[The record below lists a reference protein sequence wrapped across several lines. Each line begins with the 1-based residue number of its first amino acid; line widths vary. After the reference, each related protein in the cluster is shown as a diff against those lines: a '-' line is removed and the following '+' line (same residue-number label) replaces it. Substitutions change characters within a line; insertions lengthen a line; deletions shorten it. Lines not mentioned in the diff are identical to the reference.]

1 VGCIFIGIK
10 KAYGV
15 SRLLNRLFGEIAF
28 SPFHTILVLTLFV
41 CFWGIGRAAFASE
54 VVAVIE
60 GRQWP
65 YEKALSGIVE
75 TCKCSVDTFYL
86 DEIEQVSTFKKKLAF
101 EQPRILVAVGT
112 KSLEFIISNDF
123 GLPVVYSMVLNPWS
137 KIPSRSADVTGVSMN
152 VSPDLYWDVLAH
164 IRPAIRTVGLV
175 YNPVE
180 TQKLKDYAEKLAV
193 EHGQKLIAV
202 PAHNPKEA
210 LHAIEGMA
218 SRIDAF
224 WMLPDQSLVRQEIID
239 SLVSYSFEQ
248 HFVLIGLSSKHVSA
262 GALMAYSFN
271 SKSIGESSGR
281 MVDATLKSTMP
292 KDGNSIWAP
301 KTDLA
306 INLKTAN
313 RIKVV
318 IDPVILK
325 RAKSVVE

>member
-1 VGCIFIGIK
+1 L
-10 KAYGV
+10 YG
-15 SRLLNRLFGEIAF
+15 LGEA
-28 SPFHTILVLTLFV
+28 
-41 CFWGIGRAAFASE
+41 
-54 VVAVIE
+54 VAVIE

-65 YEKALSGIVE
+65 YEMALSGIVE
-75 TCKCSVDTFYL
+75 TCKCSVETYYL
-86 DEIEQVSTFKKKLAF
+86 NEIKQVPTFKKKLAF
-101 EQPRILVAVGT
+101 EQPRLLLAIGT
-112 KSLEFIISNDF
+112 KSLEFILSNDF

-137 KIPSRSADVTGVSMN
+137 KISSRSSDVTGVSMN
-152 VSPDLYWDVLAH
+152 VSPGLYWDVLAH

-175 YNPVE
+175 YNPDE

-210 LHAIEGMA
+210 LHAIKGMA
-218 SRIDAF
+218 SSIDAF
-224 WMLPDQSLVRQEIID
+224 WMLPDQSLIRQEIID

-281 MVDATLKSTMP
+281 MVDAMLKSNTP

-301 KTDLA
+301 KTDLV

-313 RIKVV
+313 KIKVV
-318 IDPVILK
+318 IDPVILE
-325 RAKSVVE
+325 RAKSVIK